1 MDTFL
6 YLTVDL
12 NLNVLRFYGVYDT
25 VNEVGWNPVMFGGL
39 VREILFDHFVGKYT
53 GYQVC
58 R

>member
-39 VREILFDHFVGKYT
+39 VREILFDRFVGKYT
-53 GYQVC
+53 G
-58 R
+58 